1 MAMSSRFVI
10 NRKDSRQMSVT
21 PAAIAMGLSAA
32 LCLALS
38 GCGSKG
44 ESEVSAENSG
54 YKAAASDN
62 ASATKPE
69 TTGETNPAAT
79 ETPASSTPATAAEK
93 TAMAEKAAAAPPVG
107 GNSVGGTSGSNTPDA
122 NAAAAAPKA
131 NPATPGD
138 MTKTGGI
145 VNEAPSF
152 AALIFPSSE
161 EPADLIAFLL
171 KTDQAIRDLAVYGS
185 QGMIPESEFRQQ
197 GAKVM
202 EMKLT
207 AATKLLGK
215 NNLNEEDM
223 RLARKAKLQALS
235 QLSGLGDVKA
245 NDQLKAYVDELIT
258 TGDPELVHNG
268 RLMQLGYAAEALMA
282 GKSTDPSELLSRIDE
297 VLQDE
302 KYRGAPELMQ
312 VRAAMGLLE
321 QMGFKEQSAAV
332 RNKVGK
338 MFENSSDPNLANA
351 AWQLL
356 ADQHPSTNAMRAA
369 IDSALKGEPDA
380 TEAIKKACSDMI
392 ESLPPERTVAF
403 LVGQSVNIEYSGQ
416 PQIAQA
422 MLDVVSGQLD
432 KVKEEKVRQQL
443 QKTLDNFKLR
453 QAIVGKELPLSGLV
467 GTDGKPIDMAA
478 YAGKVVLVDFWATWC
493 QPCLQELPNV
503 QKTYEALKEKGFE
516 VIGVNMDENAADL
529 EKFLQQQK
537 LPWATVRSGD
547 AAKVGFNT
555 PIAQEIGV
563 EAIPFVI
570 LIGKDGKVA
579 KLHTRGELL
588 QPAVEELLK

>member
-1 MAMSSRFVI
+1 VAMSSRFVI

-21 PAAIAMGLSAA
+21 PAAIAMGLCAA

-54 YKAAASDN
+54 YKAASSDT

-69 TTGETNPAAT
+69 APAEANPAAP
-79 ETPASSTPATAAEK
+79 ETPATSTPATAAEK

-107 GNSVGGTSGSNTPDA
+107 GNSGSNTPDA

-422 MLDVVSGQLD
+422 MLDVASGHLD

>member
-1 MAMSSRFVI
+1 MLSRFAI

-21 PAAIAMGLSAA
+21 PAAFALGLCAA
-32 LCLALS
+32 LSLALS

-54 YKAAASDN
+54 YKAASGDTA
-62 ASATKPE
+62 AAAKPEAPAETAQAAPE
-69 TTGETNPAAT
+69 TT
-79 ETPASSTPATAAEK
+79 ASNTPATSDPATTAEK
-93 TAMAEKAAAAPPVG
+93 SAMAEKAAAAPPVG
-107 GNSVGGTSGSNTPDA
+107 GTPGPVGNPVAGN
-122 NAAAAAPKA
+122 NAAAPKA

-152 AALIFPSSE
+152 AALIFPTSE

-422 MLDVVSGQLD
+422 MLDVVSGHLD

-467 GTDGKPIDMAA
+467 GADGKPIDMTA

-503 QKTYEALKEKGFE
+503 QKTYEALKDKGFE

-547 AAKVGFNT
+547 ATKVGFNT